1 MQVDGTN
8 EGTKKQMESH
18 IYKSKVFDMACRQF
32 DIAAGLIGLE
42 HSLYDRTKYPKRCM
56 AVSCPVRMDD
66 GDVHVFEGYRVQHH
80 LSLGPTKGGLRFH
93 PSVNLG
99 EVAALSM
106 WMSWK
111 CALTG
116 LPYGG
121 AKGGVCVDASKL
133 SANELERLS
142 RRYMQ
147 EMISFVGPNIDIM
160 APDVGTNEQVMAWM
174 MDTYANHVGSS
185 VPAIVTGKPVSLGGS
200 QGRREATGHGA
211 AYVVKSY
218 LNDLKIPLN
227 EATAVIQGFGN
238 VGSEAAIAFNT
249 FGIKVIAIS
258 DVHGGYYRASGLDI
272 QDALRYMEIHK
283 SLKGWTGADSISNE
297 ALLRLKC
304 TVLMPAA
311 LERVITEENVR
322 HLNCRILAEAAN
334 GPTTNGADEILKES
348 EDITTIPDIFC
359 NSGGVIVSY
368 FEWVQ
373 DLQSLFWSR
382 DEVLNKMYNILDRT
396 KEDIEA
402 QKKTFG
408 YSRREAALTLGIEKV
423 ANAKAVRGLFP

>member
-1 MQVDGTN
+1 MKSN
-8 EGTKKQMESH
+8 
-18 IYKSKVFDMACRQF
+18 IYNSKVFDMACRQF
-32 DIAAGLIGLE
+32 DIAAGLIDLDP
-42 HSLYDRTKYPKRCM
+42 SIIDRTKYPKRCM
-56 AVSCPVRMDD
+56 AVACPIRMDD
-66 GDVHVFEGYRVQHH
+66 GEVHLFEGYRVQHH

-93 PSVNLG
+93 PAVNIG

-121 AKGGVCVDASKL
+121 AKGGVCVDPTKL
-133 SANELERLS
+133 STNELERLS

-147 EMISFVGPNIDIM
+147 EMISFVGPNTDIM
-160 APDVGTNEQVMAWM
+160 APDMGTNEQVMAWM

-200 QGRREATGHGA
+200 QGRREATGHGV

-218 LNDLKIPLN
+218 LDDLNIPLP

-238 VGSEAAIAFNT
+238 VGSEAAIALNE
-249 FGIKVIAIS
+249 FGVRVIGIS
-258 DVHGGYYRASGLDI
+258 DISGGYYNPGGLDI
-272 QDALRYMEIHK
+272 KAAMKHIRRK
-283 SLKGWTGADSISNE
+283 GSLKGWTEADSVSNE
-297 ALLRLKC
+297 ELLQLKC
-304 TVLMPAA
+304 TVLIPAA
-311 LERVITEENVR
+311 LERVINEDNVGN
-322 HLNCRILAEAAN
+322 LNCRILAEAAN
-334 GPTTNGADEILKES
+334 GPTTNGADEILKQN

-373 DLQSLFWSR
+373 DLQSLFWTR
-382 DEVLNKMYNILDRT
+382 EEVLKKMYDILDRA
-396 KEDIEA
+396 KVEIEA
-402 QKKTFG
+402 QKKRYG
-408 YSRREAALTLGIEKV
+408 CSRREAALTLGIQKV
-423 ANAKAVRGLFP
+423 ADAKAIRGLFP